1 MLWLLLSSL
10 VASPSAGPF
19 ISHYSDISRAVH
31 LQEYWKV
38 DAEHGHMPVWAFHS
52 ICCCWVAVLLLSL
65 LLLLLLFSLFF
76 VVSLFYTFG
85 SKAIE
90 SGGGVFFEYP
100 LNG

>member
-1 MLWLLLSSL
+1 MLLSSL
-10 VASPSAGPF
+10 LASPSAGPF
-19 ISHYSDISRAVH
+19 ISRYSDISRAVH

-38 DAEHGHMPVWAFHS
+38 DAEHGRMPVWAFHS
-52 ICCCWVAVLLLSL
+52 ICCCWLAVW
-65 LLLLLLFSLFF
+65 LLFSLFF
-76 VVSLFYTFG
+76 IVILFYTFG